1 MFIIDGI
8 KAIFKLIIVFIIFIG
23 SIAYWLVDLVFN
35 FSGRDIE
42 GTDADYVESYFI
54 IAKDVDNDKIR
65 YYEVNGKGNKRS
77 ADKFESEKFDEV
89 VDLDRCFESYI
100 DRDKNKVLNKYL
112 DNCYMINQNGED
124 LSNESIYQDIAIQVS
139 LLEHDMFDIKI
150 YKIGDE
156 YYVTRG
162 LNVNIYIPYDLFK
175 YDIDN
180 NKLIRIC
187 QTSDEEIIG
196 FKKKDI
202 YEEWDYDVKNAKSI
216 ILDDSIE
223 VNGKKLDDKIR
234 LVVYP
239 TKNNNCKDDV
249 KLYSQYENSNVYF
262 VCIGEVEIVYHP
274 NMSHVET
281 INYNSK
287 SNIDSIIRQMNIKE
301 QYRDG
306 GSIMYERESLRILKC
321 NTVDGNKDIY
331 IGYGNLEYNDRF
343 CK

>member
-1 MFIIDGI
+1 MKKENKNYRIILNIIVIIFLLVYGFIVIAPLFDMPMVRILKNFTGDLIHYLLRLTVLIFLIIYIIKCKEEVFKIIFSIILLSLTSIFIIR
-8 KAIFKLIIVFIIFIG
+8 LIADSVIHDEATLQKIDISKTESLESV
-23 SIAYWLVDLVFN
+23 YYPDE
-35 FSGRDIE
+35 SGF
-42 GTDADYVESYFI
+42 V
-54 IAKDVDNDKIR
+54 
-65 YYEVNGKGNKRS
+65 
-77 ADKFESEKFDEV
+77 EV
-89 VDLDRCFESYI
+89 VYKKKIIGTLYCQKTIYSISYGDKELDDINIPLEKYYNEI
-100 DRDKNKVLNKYL
+100 KDKKFGLCGSK
-112 DNCYMINQNGED
+112 
-124 LSNESIYQDIAIQVS
+124 
-139 LLEHDMFDIKI
+139 LEHKHAN
-150 YKIGDE
+150 YENNE
-156 YYVTRG
+156 Y
-162 LNVNIYIPYDLFK
+162 
-175 YDIDN
+175 
-180 NKLIRIC
+180 
-187 QTSDEEIIG
+187 
-196 FKKKDI
+196 
-202 YEEWDYDVKNAKSI
+202 DYDVKNAKSI

-287 SNIDSIIRQMNIKE
+287 SNIDYIIRQMNIKE

-306 GSIMYERESLRILKC
+306 GSIMYEREGLRILKC